1 MTAEELIEEL
11 LLERNIA
18 IIDQHLAE
26 LECSLGRNLTE
37 KEEYEILDIVDDL
50 TPTDED
56 GKYICALIPFDYAW
70 QVYQTKQ
77 LRKFTY

>member
-11 LLERNIA
+11 FIERNIA
-18 IIDQHLAE
+18 IIDRSLAE

-37 KEEYEILDIVDDL
+37 EEEYEILDIVDDL
-50 TPTDED
+50 TPTGED

-70 QVYQTKQ
+70 QVYQTRQ
-77 LRKFTY
+77 LRKFI